1 MSFQSFHETWFE
13 QLRQLVQQLGQAPRP
28 ATTADHHQLQQE
40 MVQKVMSHCHEY
52 YRVKSIAAKRDI
64 LGVFTAPWATS
75 LERSLHWIGGWRP
88 TTVFHLIYTESSILF
103 ESHIMDILR
112 GLRNGD
118 LGDLTPTQLRRVSE
132 LQCETVQ
139 EENYI
144 ADQLS
149 DWQDGGSD
157 IIGMMSG
164 KLDAKMEKLAE
175 ILEKADQL
183 RMKTIT
189 NLVELLTAQQAV
201 EFLIAAAQ
209 LMFGIRRWGINH
221 DRQREN
227 NVSQ

>member
-13 QLRQLVQQLGQAPRP
+13 QLRQVVHELGQTPRP
-28 ATTADHHQLQQE
+28 ATSAEQHHLHQQL
-40 MVQKVMSHCHEY
+40 VQKVMSHCHDY

-118 LGDLTPTQLRRVSE
+118 LGDLTPSQLRR
-132 LQCETVQ
+132 
-139 EENYI
+139 
-144 ADQLS
+144 
-149 DWQDGGSD
+149 DGGSD

-164 KLDAKMEKLAE
+164 NLDAKMEKLAE
-175 ILEKADQL
+175 ILEKADEL

-189 NLVELLTAQQAV
+189 NLVELLTPQQAV

-221 DRQREN
+221 DRRREN
-227 NVSQ
+227 NVTVI

>member
-1 MSFQSFHETWFE
+1 
-13 QLRQLVQQLGQAPRP
+13 
-28 ATTADHHQLQQE
+28 
-40 MVQKVMSHCHEY
+40 MSHCHDY

-118 LGDLTPTQLRRVSE
+118 LGDLTPSQLRR
-132 LQCETVQ
+132 
-139 EENYI
+139 
-144 ADQLS
+144 
-149 DWQDGGSD
+149 DGGSD

-164 KLDAKMEKLAE
+164 NLEAKMEKLAE
-175 ILEKADQL
+175 ILEKADEL

-221 DRQREN
+221 DRRRE